1 MLSNTED
8 GTDHVYHLSGA
19 AEKPLALEH
28 IVLKGHVRERCVHS
42 KYTVKFL
49 NFGMPE
55 VFAVIYLKFKQR
67 PNLKGILS
75 KWCK

>member
-28 IVLKGHVRERCVHS
+28 IVLKGHVRERYVHS
-42 KYTVKFL
+42 KYSQTC
-49 NFGMPE
+49 
-55 VFAVIYLKFKQR
+55 LKR
-67 PNLKGILS
+67 PSIQVT
-75 KWCK
+75 CKSL